1 MVDPIRTPRMIRDLN
16 QSEAILFIIK
26 EIFENLTLTL
36 IFLILIKLD
45 NIQKNIFF
53 EFWKATLPRKSAL
66 SIMKGKDKLFYKSAR
81 ELRFD
86 KSGTAQNETDHIG
99 NVPRL
104 RRDVEPEKESGF
116 LSKWPSMNIIRR
128 SVSEMQINKDPW

>member
-16 QSEAILFIIK
+16 QSEAILFITK

-53 EFWKATLPRKSAL
+53 EF
-66 SIMKGKDKLFYKSAR
+66 
-81 ELRFD
+81 
-86 KSGTAQNETDHIG
+86 
-99 NVPRL
+99 
-104 RRDVEPEKESGF
+104 
-116 LSKWPSMNIIRR
+116 
-128 SVSEMQINKDPW
+128 